1 MSLGVRATAD
11 GATGTRNAHTPTSAI
26 LIALVMVGHALEP
39 LDQPGADALY
49 GYMPNRCRGRSTS

>member
-39 LDQPGADALY
+39 LEPGADALN